1 MFDMSAQARRH
12 YQLNRTI
19 RYMDHKGRAILAE
32 EGTMFWWNHHRFVEV
47 GTSYDRLEP
56 IEISRAKLYAAG
68 AKMVPFRDGKP
79 LVLAEEE
86 VDITP
91 MAEPER
97 LQFKG
102 KTAVF

>member
-12 YQLNRTI
+12 YQLNKTI

-32 EGTMFWWNHHRFVEV
+32 AGTMFWWNHHRFVEV

-56 IEISRAKLYAAG
+56 IELSRAKCREAG

-79 LVLAEEE
+79 LHLGDDEL
-86 VDITP
+86 DITP
-91 MAEPER
+91 LVEIP
-97 LQFKG
+97 G
-102 KTAVF
+102 KKVLSF